1 MLDVFLTLL
10 SIWIFLLITSFIWA
24 GYKFIRFIKSDIP
37 VKVSSDQFNSNSYKN
52 YS

>member
-10 SIWIFLLITSFIWA
+10 SIWVFILITSYIWA
-24 GYKFIRFIKSDIP
+24 GYKFIRFIKSNSS
-37 VKVSSDQFNSNSYKN
+37 VSSDQFNSNSYKN